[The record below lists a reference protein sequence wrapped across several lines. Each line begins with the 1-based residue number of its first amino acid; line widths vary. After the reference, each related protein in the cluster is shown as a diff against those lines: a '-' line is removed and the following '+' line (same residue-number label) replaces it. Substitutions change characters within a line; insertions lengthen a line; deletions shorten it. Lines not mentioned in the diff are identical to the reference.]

1 MRVINFYA
9 DVDPASKA
17 FNPEYEK
24 AAEEIREADPTV
36 VFARVD
42 TAAAINKSIG
52 DRVDI
57 SAGGIPHIV
66 LFKPNLKSVDVF
78 PMKRNAENLVFWIK
92 ARLYNCPVVNTL
104 EAFKKMME
112 TDWAVTGGVLGMF
125 AK

>member
-1 MRVINFYA
+1 MRVYNFYA
-9 DVDPASKA
+9 DVDPASKK

-24 AAEEIREADPTV
+24 AYADIQKLDPTI

-52 DRVDI
+52 ERVSI
-57 SAGGIPHIV
+57 GSGSIPHVV
-66 LFKPNLKSVDVF
+66 LFKPNLKAVSIF
-78 PMKRNAENLVFWIK
+78 PMKRKAENLIFWIK

-112 TDWAVTGGVLGMF
+112 TDWAAAGGVLGMF